1 MGDMSLPRHTQQGYR
16 WVILL
21 IATLAQACAS
31 FFVQGIGAIAV
42 FIQQGLH
49 LTTLQIGLL
58 VSAAQLVPIAGLL
71 VAGELLDRYS
81 ERLVVGI
88 GTLIVAFALMAATTA
103 SSYTSLL
110 LFLVV
115 VGAGY
120 STAQPGGSKSVSRWF
135 ASSQRGFAMGIR
147 QAGLPLGGALAAAL
161 LPYLATK
168 WGWQSS
174 FLAGGLVALFGA
186 VVFIAF
192 YRAAAENNRPPTADT
207 DIKTAVLSRL
217 GMLREPSMRNIMLS
231 GISLISVQYGVL
243 VFTALYLHDRLNI
256 TITQAAIFLFIAQ
269 CAGVAG
275 RILLAAWSDRCRLGR
290 YFPVL
295 VCMVAV
301 IFGLLIL
308 IATPFSSSIFLGG
321 LFAYLGFFSFGWYGP
336 WVAYVAESAPPDKT
350 GFALGLAMAINQV
363 AIVTVPPLLGLLI
376 DLTHSY
382 IPGWT
387 ILILMTFLAL
397 LGTAW
402 SRSKPS
408 RSRLEK

>member
-1 MGDMSLPRHTQQGYR
+1 MSDMSLPRHTQQGYR

-103 SSYTSLL
+103 SSYASLL

-168 WGWQSS
+168 WGWQSA

-192 YRAAAENNRPPTADT
+192 YRTAAEISRPTASDT
-207 DIKTAVLSRL
+207 NIKTAVLSRL

-243 VFTALYLHDRLNI
+243 VFTALYLHDTLNI

-301 IFGLLIL
+301 IVGLLIL

>member
-1 MGDMSLPRHTQQGYR
+1 MSQNAVPSHTQGYR
-16 WVILL
+16 WVILI

-42 FIQQGLH
+42 FIQDGLH

-58 VSAAQLVPIAGLL
+58 VSAAQLVPVAGLL

-103 SSYTSLL
+103 SSYLSLL
-110 LFLVV
+110 LFLIV

-135 ASSQRGFAMGIR
+135 AASQRGFAMGIR

-161 LPYLATK
+161 LPFMAAR

-186 VVFIAF
+186 VVFIIF
-192 YRAAAENNRPPTADT
+192 YRQAPEQSRVVAVDT
-207 DIKTAVLSRL
+207 PLREVLASRL
-217 GMLREPSMRNIMLS
+217 QMLREPSMRNIVAS
-231 GISLISVQYGVL
+231 GVSLISVQYGVL
-243 VFTALYLHDRLNI
+243 VFTALYLHDTLGI
-256 TITQAAIFLFIAQ
+256 TITQAAVFLFIAQ

-301 IFGLLIL
+301 IAGLLVL
-308 IATPFSSSIFLGG
+308 IAEPSASPLFLGG

-363 AIVTVPPLLGLLI
+363 AIVSAPPLLGLLV
-376 DLTHSY
+376 DTTNSY
-382 IPGWT
+382 TPGWT
-387 ILILMTFLAL
+387 VLIVMTTVAL
-397 LGTAW
+397 LTTAW
-402 SRSKPS
+402 SRSELKKPS
-408 RSRLEK
+408 LQD